1 MADLFLRGLMNIQK
15 TGWGEIRWQDE
26 KTTILKNRKLQVG
39 EVRLYAGNH
48 QAKHLHYDEQV
59 MYCLAGE
66 AVSAINGEKEIL
78 RPGDC
83 RHYPAGVDHEV
94 WNEQEDPFVHLLIS
108 CPMNVGADIPFSSRN
123 DMEKNAEFQIQE
135 DMPQGTEGCKV
146 IIITAYD
153 SFSYAQK
160 ALRLGACDI
169 LAKPIDFDQLKLAIE
184 RAVGHQYT
192 ENPRLNEVISYIYQH
207 YMEQLEISKLAG
219 LACLSESHLARE
231 FKKEMGQT
239 IISFINKVRIEKSIY
254 YMTVEKIPIKEIME
268 MVGYQNMNQFYKYF
282 TKETGMTPAAYMKT
296 R

>member
-1 MADLFLRGLMNIQK
+1 M
-15 TGWGEIRWQDE
+15 IRAIVCDDE
-26 KTTILKNRKLQVG
+26 KAAHT
-39 EVRLYAGNH
+39 
-48 QAKHLHYDEQV
+48 
-59 MYCLAGE
+59 
-66 AVSAINGEKEIL
+66 
-78 RPGDC
+78 
-83 RHYPAGVDHEV
+83 
-94 WNEQEDPFVHLLIS
+94 LIS
-108 CPMNVGADIPFSSRN
+108 YFESTKVCPLEIVGHAYDGLQAANLIKKEKPDLVFMDVKMPFM
-123 DMEKNAEFQIQE
+123 DGFEVIEQI
-135 DMPQGTEGCKV
+135 EGCKV

-207 YMEQLEISKLAG
+207 YMEQLELSG
-219 LACLSESHLARE
+219 LAAIACISESYLARE
-231 FKKEMGQT
+231 FKKEIGMT
-239 IISFINKVRIEKSIY
+239 IISFIHKVRIEKSIY

>member
-1 MADLFLRGLMNIQK
+1 MNIQK

-66 AVSAINGEKEIL
+66 AVSAINGEKEI
-78 RPGDC
+78 G
-83 RHYPAGVDHEV
+83 
-94 WNEQEDPFVHLLIS
+94 
-108 CPMNVGADIPFSSRN
+108 M
-123 DMEKNAEFQIQE
+123 
-135 DMPQGTEGCKV
+135 
-146 IIITAYD
+146 
-153 SFSYAQK
+153 
-160 ALRLGACDI
+160 
-169 LAKPIDFDQLKLAIE
+169 
-184 RAVGHQYT
+184 
-192 ENPRLNEVISYIYQH
+192 
-207 YMEQLEISKLAG
+207 
-219 LACLSESHLARE
+219 
-231 FKKEMGQT
+231 T
-239 IISFINKVRIEKSIY
+239 IISFIHKVRIEKSIY